1 MMIYTRENSENINN
15 NNVDEFLPKMTLNN
29 NIRFQNVN
37 I

>member
-15 NNVDEFLPKMTLNN
+15 NNVDEFFPKMTLN